1 MEESLAKLIRKND
14 VLGQIGKLVIER
26 KKGQKEEAT
35 MMLTMPRV
43 YHGDFQDAEVLFG
56 NENETEVTLRKDKHL
71 GKEIVLLQFDP
82 NFKSDDVLCRHP
94 SCKNKNFKAAKRG
107 QGKRDLYLCCDHREK
122 LKSRIC
128 QAFEKEKIEFS
139 IGEFTSKPGRF
150 EGYTS
155 LIGVLEG
162 AYRDARKLPTIR
174 DTSEIVEEAIL
185 NVRNFLTITST
196 LLNPDVGNLEIV
208 LPPVFQIL
216 RLMLQNPSS
225 MDKLL
230 RSLLSFLKEVVCTI
244 LFAFGVIYRWVSL
257 ANPGTQIGVGVGG
270 CIGAAGFVFGPW
282 GGAAGIAVG
291 GLLGGFLGSGIYKLT
306 KERSDQQNLA
316 RARQEWMAA
325 VLESGNSGAMAHQ
338 LNPNPQMHIY
348 IINGNIHGGLQMN
361 LRRLE

>member
-1 MEESLAKLIRKND
+1 MMEESLAKVIRKND
-14 VLGQIGKLVIER
+14 VQGQIGKLLIER
-26 KKGQKEEAT
+26 AKGQKGET
-35 MMLTMPRV
+35 TLMRTTPNV
-43 YHGDFQDAEVLFG
+43 YNGDFQDAEVLFG
-56 NENETEVTLRKDKHL
+56 KENETEVTLRKDKHL

-82 NFKSDDVLCRHP
+82 NFKSDHVPCRHP

-107 QGKRDLYLCCDHREK
+107 QGKRDLYLCCDHREE

-139 IGEFTSKPGRF
+139 IGEFTSEPGRF

-174 DTSEIVEEAIL
+174 DTSQIVEEAIL
-185 NVRNFLTITST
+185 NVRNFLTVTSI
-196 LLNPDVGNLEIV
+196 LLNPDDANLEIA
-208 LPPVFQIL
+208 LPPVFHIFHL
-216 RLMLQNPSS
+216 LLQNPGST
-225 MDKLL
+225 DKLL
-230 RSLLSFLKEVVCTI
+230 QSLLSFLKEVVCTI
-244 LFAFGVIYRWVSL
+244 LFAFGVIYTWVSL
-257 ANPGTQIGVGVGG
+257 ANPGTQIGAGVSG

-291 GLLGGFLGSGIYKLT
+291 GVLGGFIGSGIYKLK

-325 VLESGNSGAMAHQ
+325 VLESGNSRAMAHQ
-338 LNPNPQMHIY
+338 FNPNLQMY